1 LKQRRDSSNPA
12 DMDTRKERPTTTP
25 RLRIRIVF
33 GDDGMLGP
41 GKTELLDRI
50 GRTGSIAAAGREM
63 GMSYKRAW
71 MLIETLNAMFHA
83 PLVESTRGGPGGG
96 GAVLTETGRKV
107 LDHYRALEAQASSA
121 GSAHLE
127 ALCELLSDISAE
139 K

>member
-1 LKQRRDSSNPA
+1 MDS
-12 DMDTRKERPTTTP
+12 RKERPDQTP

-33 GDDGMLGP
+33 GDRGMIGP
-41 GKTELLDRI
+41 GKAELLDRI
-50 GRTGSIAAAGREM
+50 GQTGSIAAAGREM

-96 GAVLTETGRKV
+96 GAVLTETGRMV
-107 LDHYRALEAQASSA
+107 LDHYRAFEAEASGA
-121 GSAHLE
+121 GAAHLD
-127 ALCELLSDISAE
+127 ALSALLGDISRE